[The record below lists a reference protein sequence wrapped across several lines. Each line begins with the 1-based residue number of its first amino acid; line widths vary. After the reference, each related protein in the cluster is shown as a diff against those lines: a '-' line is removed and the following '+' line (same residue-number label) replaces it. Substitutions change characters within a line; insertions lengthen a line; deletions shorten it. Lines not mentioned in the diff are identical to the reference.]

1 MLLSGDG
8 RGRRMV
14 IVRQP
19 NSAVQACS
27 SYRLPHHCLNPK
39 GKKTLTASSG
49 STTLNRRGS
58 GGGGT
63 NPKYKRADNSLTS
76 SSSS

>member
-1 MLLSGDG
+1 MLLSGDD

-14 IVRQP
+14 IGRQP

-27 SYRLPHHCLNPK
+27 SHRLPHHCLNPK
-39 GKKTLTASSG
+39 GKKTTLTASSG
-49 STTLNRRGS
+49 STNLNRRGS

-63 NPKYKRADNSLTS
+63 NPKYK
-76 SSSS
+76 